1 MAPYCLQD
9 NVHDG
14 KFGAFGD
21 SLGFG
26 SKVHIEPQMV
36 NNVILLANT
45 NKQSL
50 VKESGPVFFHVLSV
64 PLKKF
69 AKQNILEN
77 KNINGICRF
86 LHSPNEKP

>member
-1 MAPYCLQD
+1 MMA
-9 NVHDG
+9 
-14 KFGAFGD
+14 
-21 SLGFG
+21 SLGPLVIVWDLEVVN
-26 SKVHIEPQMV
+26 VHIEPQMV
-36 NNVILLANT
+36 NDVILLANT

-64 PLKKF
+64 ALKKF